1 MADTER
7 LQWRKS
13 ARCDSSSCV
22 EVAQIDGGIA
32 LRDGK
37 DPGGPRLI
45 FTARQWTSF
54 LAWARQ
60 RTE

>member
-13 ARCDSSSCV
+13 ISCESSTCV
-22 EVAQIDGGIA
+22 EVARTESEVL

-37 DPGGPRLI
+37 DPDGPRLL
-45 FTARQWTSF
+45 FTHREWVSF
-54 LAWARQ
+54 LDWTRSCAA
-60 RTE
+60 

>member
-13 ARCDSSSCV
+13 ASCESSSCV
-22 EVAQIDGGIA
+22 EVAQADGGVV

-37 DPGGPRLI
+37 DPGGPRVI
-45 FTARQWTSF
+45 FTSAQWTSF
-54 LAWARQ
+54 LAWVRQ